1 VLKVELRLPPTV
13 VKAPIAATAI
23 NAAIKPYSIA
33 VTPASSFIRVVK
45 SVRNRI
51 LLVFEMQEP
60 INCNRTFN

>member
-1 VLKVELRLPPTV
+1 
-13 VKAPIAATAI
+13 
-23 NAAIKPYSIA
+23 
-33 VTPASSFIRVVK
+33 VTPTSSFSRAVK